1 MYVDCRCRV
10 RVTLLKL
17 EEAGMHTN
25 YEYLPFTPYFH
36 ILQRKHNITEWK
48 PSRKPR
54 AQVAKKPKKSK
65 ITLEESRVKP
75 CRVMLKKVKVEEKDI
90 LIQTVKEEVT
100 LIHTENAKDNK
111 VNLMWRNIL
120 GGQIRTFSEMENALS
135 SKKKGLKKKRTSEFV
150 KAKSSLLSWVTENSE
165 NTNPNI
171 TI

>member
-1 MYVDCRCRV
+1 MHTD
-10 RVTLLKL
+10 
-17 EEAGMHTN
+17 AFHTN
-25 YEYLPFTPYFH
+25 YVPQTPYFH

-54 AQVAKKPKKSK
+54 VQVSKKPKKIK

-120 GGQIRTFSEMENALS
+120 GGQKRTFSEMENALS
-135 SKKKGLKKKRTSEFV
+135 SKKKGLKKRKSEFV

>member
-1 MYVDCRCRV
+1 MNMYP
-10 RVTLLKL
+10 LLL
-17 EEAGMHTN
+17 I
-25 YEYLPFTPYFH
+25 FIF
-36 ILQRKHNITEWK
+36 LQRKHNITEWK

-120 GGQIRTFSEMENALS
+120 GGQKRTFSEMENALS
-135 SKKKGLKKKRTSEFV
+135 SKKKGLKKKRKSEFV